1 MIMISFKEITS
12 GICVLCLVK
21 SQMIGDRLKDY

>member
-1 MIMISFKEITS
+1 MILTSFKDIIS
-12 GICVLCLVK
+12 GICGLCLVK